1 MSIVDSV
8 VGFSQ
13 QAAGLIIRPEAAAV
27 IATGFGFPILLAI
40 LVLVFLLIQPRF
52 DDRDPKLR
60 RAPGRT
66 GDLLVAYED
75 DRR

>member
-1 MSIVDSV
+1 MVAS
-8 VGFSQ
+8 
-13 QAAGLIIRPEAAAV
+13 
-27 IATGFGFPILLAI
+27 GFGFPMLLAAI
-40 LVLVFLLIQPRF
+40 VLMFLLIQPQF

-75 DRR
+75 DPR